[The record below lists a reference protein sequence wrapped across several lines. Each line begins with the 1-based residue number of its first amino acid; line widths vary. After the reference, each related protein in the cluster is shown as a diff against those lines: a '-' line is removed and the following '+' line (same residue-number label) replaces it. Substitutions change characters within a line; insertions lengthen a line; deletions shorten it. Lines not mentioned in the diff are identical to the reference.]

1 MIPSDE
7 GGASPRVLVLS
18 MGFAPCREV
27 GGKRFSFLS
36 RYLAK
41 WCGEYHVLAR
51 RNKAPVE
58 DSEAFVGNVHRFRA
72 FPYYSP
78 QTSRWITRQ
87 FLKIWA
93 RWLCIAD
100 PHCGWV
106 VPATFHGIR
115 MCRKHRIESI
125 IVTVP
130 RFSALIAAIL
140 ISRITGTAL
149 IVDYRDPWTNHRTSF
164 PGLFGASISRYI
176 ERSAVR
182 RASAVVFCSDAMKDQ
197 FVKAF
202 EADAPD
208 RLEVIYN
215 GFEAQSDKNL
225 DQTPKS
231 GRINMVYAGSFYGR
245 RQFSVIAPV
254 LAEMVRDGEIS
265 AAGFRLHLYSS
276 LRAQDLG
283 LIRDLRLDDIVEVH
297 GVVPYQ
303 EIQEVMR
310 QSDILFLLSGDD
322 FSYAVPFKFFDYLRA
337 NRPMLAVAPK
347 GSMVERLMSEV
358 DCGEY
363 ADFANRAEIRRALSK
378 LIANRGS
385 YSFEGA
391 SRFHWSSAA
400 RRYFRLIQDVTN
412 NRVSAP
418 MMSAQRDTT

>member
-51 RNKAPVE
+51 RNKVPVE
-58 DSEAFVGNVHRFRA
+58 DSEAFVGNVHRLRA

-78 QTSRWITRQ
+78 QTSGWITRQ
-87 FLKIWA
+87 LLKIWA
-93 RWLCIAD
+93 RWLCVAD
-100 PHCGWV
+100 PYCGWV

-115 MCRKHRIESI
+115 ICRKHRIESI

-130 RFSALIAAIL
+130 YFSSLIAAIL
-140 ISRITGTAL
+140 VSRITGTTL
-149 IVDYRDPWTNHRTSF
+149 VVDYRDPWTNHKTSF
-164 PGLFGASISRYI
+164 PGLFGGAVSQYI
-176 ERSAVR
+176 ERSAIR
-182 RASAVVFCSDAMKDQ
+182 RASAIVFCSDVMKDQ

-202 EADAPD
+202 APVAPE

-215 GFEAQSDKNL
+215 GFEEQSDKNL

-231 GRINMVYAGSFYGR
+231 GRINMVYAGNFYGR
-245 RQFSVIAPV
+245 RQLSVIAPV

-283 LIRDLRLDDIVEVH
+283 LIRDLRLEDIVEVH

-322 FSYAVPFKFFDYLRA
+322 VCYAVPFKFFDYLRA

-363 ADFANRAEIRRALSK
+363 AVFSDGADIRRALST
-378 LIANRGS
+378 LIAGRNS
-385 YSFEGA
+385 YSFDGA
-391 SRFHWSSAA
+391 DRFHWSSAA
-400 RRYFRLIQDVTN
+400 GRYFRLIQDVADD
-412 NRVSAP
+412 RCL
-418 MMSAQRDTT
+418 RRE